1 MKTSNQFISFRKGV
15 ILFGKN
21 RQIGNVPLSSKYR
34 SEKGLDEEISET
46 WGQEFDKWVSFTRMM
61 RMVL

>member
-1 MKTSNQFISFRKGV
+1 MKTLNQFISFKKGV

-21 RQIGNVPLSSKYR
+21 RQIANVPLSSKSR

-46 WGQEFDKWVSFTRMM
+46 
-61 RMVL
+61 